1 MNVRTI
7 YKFDSCWAHVLEYT
21 RSPSR
26 AGFFLYFLVDTF
38 WAKWAKL
45 RKSCIF
51 LVDPVWCTVNAWIFS
66 FSRRQKCKYTRLF
79 CKLYPHSLNS
89 QDLLHTIIIISRRGS
104 PKTTKTSSQNYEY
117 TGHNLDT
124 IMAQFFPLQ
133 KAILATFI
141 VTFYFFRAQY
151 IGGVFRQCYNE
162 IINHYA

>member
-1 MNVRTI
+1 MNVRSI
-7 YKFDSCWAHVLEYT
+7 YEFDSCWAHVLKYT

-66 FSRRQKCKYTRLF
+66 FSRRQKCKYTRFF

-89 QDLLHTIIIISRRGS
+89 QDFLHTIIIISRRRS
-104 PKTTKTSSQNYEY
+104 IKTTKTSSQNYEY
-117 TGHNLDT
+117 TRHSLDT
-124 IMAQFFPLQ
+124 ITAWFFRLLVWHFLCVYC
-133 KAILATFI
+133 ALCA
-141 VTFYFFRAQY
+141 FRAQ
-151 IGGVFRQCYNE
+151 
-162 IINHYA
+162 